1 MSEQITDIT
10 TVRPEKA
17 RPAIVKVGSNVFV
30 ALVLAIRTD
39 TPPVFETW
47 RTVDRR
53 WVNERFPLSY
63 EVELLPRVEE
73 EIVAA
78 CQRAGVRLVVNQNM
92 RYDHAVR
99 GCRTLIEQGT
109 LGDNW

>member
-53 WVNERFPLSY
+53 WVN
-63 EVELLPRVEE
+63 
-73 EIVAA
+73 
-78 CQRAGVRLVVNQNM
+78 
-92 RYDHAVR
+92 
-99 GCRTLIEQGT
+99 
-109 LGDNW
+109 